1 MPLNEQKTTRVQLTE
16 SQIDEIRRKIDQDL
30 LKEISL
36 GDKLRT
42 LRDITDQ
49 TNAGLAE
56 ILNEKKRT
64 FESWVSGRYIPEGD
78 KLKEINNL
86 LVIAARKYIDAVV
99 NKRKPNNIYND
110 FPVVFRLLD
119 FSDAVTT
126 LVSYFSETGLSVDYD
141 TGKLSL

>member
-1 MPLNEQKTTRVQLTE
+1 MPVNESKTTKVQLTE
-16 SQIDEIRRKIDQDL
+16 DQIDTIRRKIDQDL

-56 ILNEKKRT
+56 MLGEKKRT
-64 FESWVSGRYIPEGD
+64 FESWVAGRYIPEGD

-86 LVIAARKYIDAVV
+86 LVIAARKYIEAVV

-119 FSDAVTT
+119 FNDAITT
-126 LVSYFSETGLSVDYD
+126 LVSFFADEDISVDYE

>member
-1 MPLNEQKTTRVQLTE
+1 MPVNETKTTKVQLTE
-16 SQIDEIRRKIDQDL
+16 KQIDSIRRKIDQDL

-36 GDKLRT
+36 SDKLKT
-42 LRDITDQ
+42 LRDISDQ

-56 ILNEKKRT
+56 MLGEKKRT
-64 FESWVSGRYIPEGD
+64 FESWISGRYIPEGD

-86 LVIAARKYIDAVV
+86 LVIAARKYIEAVV

-119 FSDAVTT
+119 FNDAITT
-126 LVSYFSETGLSVDYD
+126 LISFFADEGITVDYES
-141 TGKLSL
+141 GKLSL